1 MLRLEKLNKAQ
12 VENVYNERMIIDFP
26 KDELKPLDILYR
38 AMDNGIYEP
47 LGLFDE
53 DKLIGYT
60 FLVKNNHDYLV
71 DYLAVYP
78 QQRNLGSG
86 GVMVHLLPDY
96 LKDAENIIAEIENP
110 EYAENEDDKLLQ
122 TRRFGFYTRNGC
134 SDTGLRVR
142 CFGVP
147 FMILRWG
154 TNENEDPHAL
164 WDLYQSFYRIM
175 LPKDMFEKN
184 IKKM

>member
-1 MLRLEKLNKAQ
+1 MLHLEKLNKAQ
-12 VENVYNERMIIDFP
+12 AENVYNERMVIDFP

-47 LGLFDE
+47 LGLFDATGI
-53 DKLIGYT
+53 IGYT
-60 FLVKNNHDYLV
+60 FLVKHDRDYLV

-86 GVMVHLLPDY
+86 GIMVRMLSDY
-96 LKDAENIIAEIENP
+96 LKDAENLIAEIENP
-110 EYAENEDDKLLQ
+110 EYAENEDDKILQ
-122 TRRFGFYTRNGC
+122 TRRFDFYKRNGC

-154 TNENEDPHAL
+154 KKYTDNVDAL
-164 WDLYQSFYRIM
+164 WRMYQSFYRIM

>member
-1 MLRLEKLNKAQ
+1 
-12 VENVYNERMIIDFP
+12 MIIDFP

-47 LGLFDE
+47 LGLFD
-53 DKLIGYT
+53 DTRIIGYT
-60 FLVKNNHDYLV
+60 FLVKHDRDYLV

-86 GVMVHLLPDY
+86 GIMVRMLSDY
-96 LKDAENIIAEIENP
+96 LKDAENLIAEIENP
-110 EYAENEDDKLLQ
+110 EYAENEDDEILQ
-122 TRRFGFYTRNGC
+122 TRRFDFYKRNGC

-154 TNENEDPHAL
+154 KKYTDNVDAL
-164 WDLYQSFYRIM
+164 WRMYQSFYRIM

>member
-1 MLRLEKLNKAQ
+1 MLHLEKLNKAQ
-12 VENVYNERMIIDFP
+12 VENVYNERMVIDFP

-38 AMDNGIYEP
+38 ALDNGIFEP

-53 DKLIGYT
+53 AKLIGYA
-60 FLVKNNHDYLV
+60 FLVKNNRNYLV
-71 DYLAVYP
+71 DYLAIYP

-86 GVMVHLLPDY
+86 GVMVRLLPDY

-110 EYAENEDDKLLQ
+110 KYAENEDDKLLQ
-122 TRRFGFYTRNGC
+122 TRRFGFYARNGWF
-134 SDTGLRVR
+134 DTGLRVK

-147 FMILRWG
+147 FMILRWSSK
-154 TNENEDPHAL
+154 ENVDLNAL

-175 LPKDMFEKN
+175 LPKDMFKKN

>member
-1 MLRLEKLNKAQ
+1 MLRLETLNKAQ
-12 VENVYNERMIIDFP
+12 VENVYNERMVIDFP

-47 LGLFDE
+47 LGLFDATGI
-53 DKLIGYT
+53 IGYT
-60 FLVKNNHDYLV
+60 FLVKHDRDYLV

-86 GVMVHLLPDY
+86 GIMVRMLSDY
-96 LKDAENIIAEIENP
+96 LKDAENLIAEIENP
-110 EYAENEDDKLLQ
+110 EYAENEDDKILQ
-122 TRRFGFYTRNGC
+122 TRRFDFYKRNGC

-154 TNENEDPHAL
+154 KKYTDNVDAL
-164 WDLYQSFYRIM
+164 WRMYQSFYRIM

>member
-1 MLRLEKLNKAQ
+1 MLRLEKLNKTQ
-12 VENVYNERMIIDFP
+12 VENIYNERMIIDFP

-38 AMDNGIYEP
+38 AIDKGIYEP
-47 LGLFDE
+47 LGLFD
-53 DKLIGYT
+53 DTGIIGYT
-60 FLVKNNHDYLV
+60 FLVKHDRDYLV

-86 GVMVHLLPDY
+86 GIMVRMLSDY
-96 LKDAENIIAEIENP
+96 LKDAENLIAEIENP
-110 EYAENEDDKLLQ
+110 EYAENEDDRVIQ

-154 TNENEDPHAL
+154 KKYTDNVDAL
-164 WDLYQSFYRIM
+164 WRMYQSFYRIM

>member
-1 MLRLEKLNKAQ
+1 MLRLEKLNKTQ
-12 VENVYNERMIIDFP
+12 VENIYNERMIIDFP

-38 AMDNGIYEP
+38 AIDKGIYEP
-47 LGLFDE
+47 LGLFD
-53 DKLIGYT
+53 DTVIIGYT
-60 FLVKNNHDYLV
+60 FLVKHDRDYLV

-86 GVMVHLLPDY
+86 GIMVRMLSDY
-96 LKDAENIIAEIENP
+96 LKDAENLIAEIENP
-110 EYAENEDDKLLQ
+110 EYAENEDDKILQ
-122 TRRFGFYTRNGC
+122 TRRFDFYKRNGC

-154 TNENEDPHAL
+154 KKYTDNVDAL
-164 WDLYQSFYRIM
+164 WRMYQSFYRIM

>member
-1 MLRLEKLNKAQ
+1 MLHLEKLNKAQ
-12 VENVYNERMIIDFP
+12 VENVYNERMVIDFP
-26 KDELKPLDILYR
+26 KDELKHLDILYS
-38 AMDNGIYEP
+38 ALDKGIYEP

-53 DKLIGYT
+53 TKLIGYA
-60 FLVKNNHDYLV
+60 FLVKNNRNYLV

-86 GVMVHLLPDY
+86 GVMVRLLPDY

-154 TNENEDPHAL
+154 KEYTNNVDAL
-164 WDLYQSFYRIM
+164 WRMYQSFYRIM

>member
-1 MLRLEKLNKAQ
+1 MLRLEKLDKTQ

-26 KDELKPLDILYR
+26 KDELKPLDILFK
-38 AMDNGIYEP
+38 AIDKGIYEP

-86 GVMVHLLPDY
+86 GIMVRMLSDY
-96 LKDAENIIAEIENP
+96 LKDAENLIAEIENP
-110 EYAENEDDKLLQ
+110 EYAENEDDKILQ
-122 TRRFGFYTRNGC
+122 TRRFDFYKRNNC

>member
-1 MLRLEKLNKAQ
+1 MLRLELLNKTQ
-12 VENVYNERMIIDFP
+12 VENIYTERMVIDFP
-26 KDELKPLDILYR
+26 KTELKPLDILYK
-38 AMDNGIYEP
+38 AIDKGIYEP

-53 DKLIGYT
+53 DNLIGYT

-71 DYLAVYP
+71 DYLAVSP
-78 QQRNLGSG
+78 NQRNLGSG
-86 GVMVHLLPDY
+86 GIMVRLLPDH
-96 LKDAENIIAEIENP
+96 LKDAETIIAEIENP
-110 EYAENEDDKLLQ
+110 EYAENEDDRVLQ

-154 TNENEDPHAL
+154 KKENEDLDSL
-164 WDLYQSFYRIM
+164 WNLYQSFYRIM
-175 LPKDMFEKN
+175 LPKDMFKKN
-184 IKKM
+184 IIRM

>member
-1 MLRLEKLNKAQ
+1 MLRLETLNKAQ
-12 VENVYNERMIIDFP
+12 VENVYNERMVIDFP

-47 LGLFDE
+47 LGLFDATGI
-53 DKLIGYT
+53 IGYT
-60 FLVKNNHDYLV
+60 FLVKHDRDYLV

-86 GVMVHLLPDY
+86 GIMVRMLSDY
-96 LKDAENIIAEIENP
+96 LKDAENLIAEIENP
-110 EYAENEDDKLLQ
+110 EYAENEADRILQ

-154 TNENEDPHAL
+154 KKENEDLNAL

-175 LPKDMFEKN
+175 LPKDLFKKS
-184 IKKM
+184 IKLM

>member
-1 MLRLEKLNKAQ
+1 MLRLEKLNNSQ
-12 VENVYNERMIIDFP
+12 VENVYNERMVKDFP
-26 KDELKPLDILYR
+26 KDELKPLPIIWK
-38 AMDNGIYEP
+38 AIENGIYEP

-53 DKLIGYT
+53 KEIIGYS
-60 FLVKNNHDYLV
+60 FLVKNEANYLV

-86 GVMVHLLPDY
+86 GIMVRMLSDY
-96 LKDAENIIAEIENP
+96 LKDAKNLIAEIENP
-110 EYAENEDDKLLQ
+110 EYAQSDEDRILQ

-134 SDTGLRVR
+134 TDTGLRVK

-154 TNENEDPHAL
+154 AAQNEDLDAL

-184 IKKM
+184 IELM

>member
-1 MLRLEKLNKAQ
+1 ML
-12 VENVYNERMIIDFP
+12 
-26 KDELKPLDILYR
+26 
-38 AMDNGIYEP
+38 
-47 LGLFDE
+47 
-53 DKLIGYT
+53 
-60 FLVKNNHDYLV
+60 
-71 DYLAVYP
+71 
-78 QQRNLGSG
+78 S
-86 GVMVHLLPDY
+86 DY
-96 LKDAENIIAEIENP
+96 LKDAENLIAEIENP
-110 EYAENEDDKLLQ
+110 EYAENEDDRILQ

-154 TNENEDPHAL
+154 KKENEDLDSL

>member
-1 MLRLEKLNKAQ
+1 MLRLEKLNKTQ
-12 VENVYNERMIIDFP
+12 VENIYNERMIIDFP

-38 AMDNGIYEP
+38 AIDKGIYEP
-47 LGLFDE
+47 LGLFD
-53 DKLIGYT
+53 DTGIIGYT
-60 FLVKNNHDYLV
+60 FLVKHDRDYLV

-86 GVMVHLLPDY
+86 GIMVRMLSDY
-96 LKDAENIIAEIENP
+96 LKDAENLIAEIENP
-110 EYAENEDDKLLQ
+110 EYAENEDDKILQ
-122 TRRFGFYTRNGC
+122 TRRFDFYKRNGC

-154 TNENEDPHAL
+154 KKYTDNVDAL
-164 WDLYQSFYRIM
+164 WRMYQSFYRIM

>member
-1 MLRLEKLNKAQ
+1 MLHLEKLNNAQ
-12 VENVYNERMIIDFP
+12 VENVYKERMVIDFP
-26 KDELKPLDILYR
+26 KAELKPLDILYK
-38 AMDNGIYEP
+38 AIDKGIYEP

-53 DKLIGYT
+53 TKLIGYT
-60 FLVKNNHDYLV
+60 FLVKNNLDYLV

-86 GVMVHLLPDY
+86 GVMVRLLPDY

-110 EYAENEDDKLLQ
+110 EYAENEDDKILQ
-122 TRRFGFYTRNGC
+122 TKRFGFYTRNGC

-154 TNENEDPHAL
+154 TKESEDPHAL
-164 WDLYQSFYRIM
+164 WNLYQSFYRIL